1 MQSRWSDADAPSDLL
16 DLRVYTSRLLG
27 AEEALVLWGGGNTS
41 VKVTEPDYRGD
52 RIAALRVKGSGSD
65 LKTIE
70 RRHFA
75 GVRLDD
81 IRRLRSR
88 AAMTDEEMVAYLTH
102 ALVDP
107 SDPRPSIETLLH
119 GFLPQRFVDHTHA
132 DAIVALANQPDG
144 AAVVR
149 RLFGRRVAI
158 VPWLRPSFALSQAV
172 ADVWENDRSVEGVVL
187 IHHGLFTFDDD
198 ARASYERTIALV
210 TEAEMFL
217 AEARRRSRAFAGG
230 TPTAPTPERIAAA
243 ALAIRGAFPEPVVI
257 DREGSADM
265 LAFLA
270 NPQAATV
277 TQRGPATPDHVLRT
291 KGRPAFVAAPTD
303 ADDESLAA
311 AVHAAIVAFV
321 DRYSAYVARYAD
333 PKTPR
338 LDPYPRLVLV
348 PGVGAFAVA
357 RRTQD
362 ARMARDIYRRTI
374 AVLRDATAVGEY
386 HPVAERDL
394 FDVEYWPLE
403 LYKLT
408 LAPPPKPLEGRIAL
422 VTGAASGIGR
432 AIAQRLAADG
442 AVVGVADLDGE
453 GAEQVA
459 AAIRQQAQRPRA
471 ALALAL
477 DVTREAPVVAAM
489 TALAAEY
496 GGLDICVSNAGVAVV
511 SPLET
516 LPLSEWERSLAVNAT
531 GHFLVARQALRLLRR
546 QRRGGSIVFVSSKN
560 AFAPGAEF
568 GAYSA
573 AKAAET
579 QLAKVLA
586 LEAGADG
593 IRVNMVNPDAV
604 FRGSR
609 LWSDAVRA
617 GRAAAHGV
625 KPDDLE
631 AFYAQRNLLHAPIYP
646 EDVANAVAFLVSDQA
661 AKITGCTITVDGGI
675 PAAFPR

>member
-1 MQSRWSDADAPSDLL
+1 MQSRWFAADAPTDLL

-27 AEEALVLWGGGNTS
+27 AEEGLVLWGGGNTS
-41 VKVTEPDYRGD
+41 VKVTQPDYRGD
-52 RIAALRVKGSGSD
+52 RIDLLRVKGSGSD

-88 AAMTDEEMVAYLTH
+88 AAMTDDEMVAYLTH

-132 DAIVALANQPDG
+132 DAIVALTNQPDG
-144 AAVVR
+144 AAVVH
-149 RLFGRRVAI
+149 RLFGRRAAI
-158 VPWLRPSFALSQAV
+158 IPWRRPGFALSQAV
-172 ADVWENDRSVEGVVL
+172 AEAWDSDPSVEGVVL
-187 IHHGLFTFDDD
+187 INHGLFTFDDD
-198 ARASYERTIALV
+198 ARTSYERMIALV
-210 TEAEMFL
+210 TEAEAFL
-217 AEARRRSRAFAGG
+217 AEARRRSRAFAG
-230 TPTAPTPERIAAA
+230 TAPPAPTPERIAAA
-243 ALAIRGAFPEPVVI
+243 PLAIRGAFPEPVVI

-270 NPQAATV
+270 DPQAAIV

-291 KGRPAFVAAPTD
+291 KGWPAFVALPTG
-303 ADDESLAA
+303 ADEESLAA
-311 AVHAAIVAFV
+311 AVRAAIAAFV
-321 DRYSAYVARYAD
+321 DRYTAYVARYAD
-333 PKTPR
+333 PNTPR

-374 AVLRDATAVGEY
+374 TVLRDATAVGEY

-403 LYKLT
+403 LYKLRLT
-408 LAPPPKPLEGRIAL
+408 PPAKPLEGQIAL

-432 AIAQRLAADG
+432 AICPSSGLAADG
-442 AVVGVADLDGE
+442 AVADLDGE
-453 GAEQVA
+453 GAERAA
-459 AAIRQQAQRPRA
+459 AAIRRQVQRPRA
-471 ALALAL
+471 ALALPL
-477 DVTREAPVVAAM
+477 DVTQEASVVAAM

-496 GGLDICVSNAGVAVV
+496 GGIDLCVSNAGVAVI
-511 SPLET
+511 SPLEI

-546 QRRGGSIVFVSSKN
+546 QGRGGSVVFVSSKN

-568 GAYSA
+568 GAYSV
-573 AKAAET
+573 AKATET

-609 LWSDAVRA
+609 LWSDEVRA

-625 KPDDLE
+625 QPDDLE
-631 AFYAQRNLLHAPIYP
+631 AFYAQRNLLHTPVYP